1 MTRKHE
7 SCRWSTSA
15 IGAPVLIVLIT
26 MRAYAGD
33 AAAWAGLPADEATDA
48 TLSPT
53 AASSGLAL
61 LVSEADG
68 IADASTRYLEVTLN
82 QVRTGRVARFSI
94 QDSRISASAQ
104 TLRALGLQ
112 WPGSEAAQGRIA
124 LDELPGLQAH
134 YDASRQ
140 RLQLLAPVTMLA
152 RDRHDVGYSQRLQN
166 VPDPL
171 TPGTGLV
178 MNYDI
183 YAQQVGDA
191 RSISG
196 WSDWRLFGRFGVL
209 GNTMV
214 SRRIDYGGD
223 GARHDNIRLDS
234 TWQLDFP
241 ERMLSLTVGDN
252 VTGALS
258 WTRPTRVGGIR
269 LARNFSLQPYRV
281 VTPLVSFTGESVLPS
296 TVDLMINGIRQ
307 SREQV
312 LPGQFQID
320 TAPTLNGAG
329 QAQVVITD
337 INGRSQVVNFSIYG
351 SQQLLQ
357 QGMSDW
363 SLELGAVRQD
373 YGINSF
379 AYRDEPMFSATGR
392 YGLDEQT
399 TVEGHVEGSDGLVL
413 AGLGGVRLLGQRGG
427 VLSAAAA
434 GSQYQ
439 GTHGV
444 LGRLGYQ
451 WNSAHFNTGLTSTYR
466 NAAYR
471 DVASLEGGRMPRRTH
486 HAYVGLSGALGYWSA
501 SYIHQQYDGSPR
513 SRFVSLNWS
522 KQLPRNAMLSLS
534 ASRDLERDDGTSAY
548 LYFSVPL
555 DRLTSVSASMR
566 HARDTQSLM
575 VGARRSVPVDLGGW
589 GWRAQ
594 ATAGDGAG
602 GQAELTYL
610 AQSGQW
616 TAGVD
621 HRNGVG
627 GHDST
632 AWYGGVNGGVVLM
645 GGHARLMR
653 RVDDAFAMV
662 STDGVAGVPVQ
673 LENRLIGHTDD
684 KGVLLISRLNAW
696 QRNQLSIDPLRLPA
710 DMYVATTRSVVVP
723 ASRSG
728 SLVRFRMQRTLA
740 VHLVVRRADGA
751 PLPAGSEVRVD
762 AQRGSSP
769 VATFTTVVGHDGLVY
784 LQDPPAKAVLHVCTG
799 QAECTA
805 QLPMLAADTGV
816 VDAGEVVCR

>member
-1 MTRKHE
+1 MTRKRE
-7 SCRWSTSA
+7 TCRWRASA

-26 MRAYAGD
+26 MRAHAG
-33 AAAWAGLPADEATDA
+33 AAAWPDLAAGEAADA
-48 TLSPT
+48 TMAPS
-53 AASSGLAL
+53 AATPGLAL
-61 LVSEADG
+61 LLSEADG
-68 IADASTRYLEVTLN
+68 VADASTRYLEVILN
-82 QVRTGRVARFSI
+82 EVRTGRVARFSI
-94 QDSRISASAQ
+94 QDNRISASAE

-112 WPGSEAAQGRIA
+112 WPGSDVAQGRIA
-124 LDELPGLQAH
+124 LDELSGLQAH
-134 YDASRQ
+134 YDTSRQ
-140 RLQLLAPVTMLA
+140 QIRLLVPVTMLA
-152 RDRHDVGYSQRLQN
+152 GSTRRVGYSQRLQN
-166 VPDPL
+166 VADPL
-171 TPGTGLV
+171 TPGAGLV

-183 YAQQVGDA
+183 YAQQVGDT
-191 RSISG
+191 RSVSG

-214 SRRIDYGGD
+214 SRRVDNSGHGTQ
-223 GARHDNIRLDS
+223 HENIRLDS

-241 ERMLSLTVGDN
+241 ERMLSLTVGDS
-252 VTGALS
+252 VTGALA

-269 LARNFSLQPYRV
+269 LSRNFSLQPYRV

-296 TVDLMINGIRQ
+296 TVDLLINGIRQ

-337 INGRSQVVNFSIYG
+337 INGRSQVVDFSIYG

-373 YGINSF
+373 YGVRSF
-379 AYRDEPMFSATGR
+379 SYRDEPMFSATGR
-392 YGLDEQT
+392 YGVNEQT
-399 TVEGHVEGSDGLVL
+399 TLEGHMEGSDGLVL
-413 AGLGGVRLLGQRGG
+413 AGLGAVRLLGQRGG
-427 VLSAAAA
+427 ILSAAAS
-434 GSQYQ
+434 GSQYEGAQ
-439 GTHGV
+439 GF

-466 NAAYR
+466 DADYR
-471 DVASLEGGRMPRRTH
+471 DVASLEGGLMARRTH
-486 HAYVGLSGALGYWSA
+486 HGYVGVSGVLGYWSA

-513 SRFVSLNWS
+513 SRYVSLNWS

-534 ASRDLERDDGTSAY
+534 ASRELERDNGTSAY
-548 LYFSVPL
+548 LYFSLPL
-555 DRLTSVSASMR
+555 DRLTNISASVR

-575 VGARRSVPVDLGGW
+575 VGAKRSVPVDLGGW

-610 AQSGQW
+610 ARYGQW

-621 HRNGVG
+621 HRNGG
-627 GHDST
+627 GDST
-632 AWYGGVNGGVVLM
+632 AWYGGLNGGVVLM
-645 GGHARLMR
+645 GGHGRLMR

-673 LENRLIGHTDD
+673 LENRLVGYTDD
-684 KGVLLISRLNAW
+684 KGVLLINRLNAW
-696 QRNQLSIDPLRLPA
+696 QRNQLSIDPLGLPA

-728 SLVRFRMQRTLA
+728 SLVRFNMQRTLA
-740 VHLVVRRADGA
+740 VRLIVRGTDGV
-751 PLPAGSEVRVD
+751 PLPAGSEVRVQ
-762 AQRGSSP
+762 AQGGSSP
-769 VATFTTVVGHDGLVY
+769 VATSATVVGHDGLVY
-784 LQDPPAKAVLHVCTG
+784 LQDPPAHATLHVRMG
-799 QAECTA
+799 KAECVA
-805 QLPMLAADTGV
+805 QLPTLSADTGT